1 MRAVCSLPSTSSK
14 MAQVVVR
21 NTFLHFS
28 DCSLTSFED
37 ESPKSKR
44 SSSLPRQ
51 WKPNEFNT
59 WSFSDSFSSSGDG
72 SRSLTLID
80 HALGSS
86 ASRRRIRRRTTESM
100 DHIFSTSEGTQSST
114 ITDDFLSAYESC
126 SSTFV
131 DVDDTDCE
139 GTAADE
145 EAEDQAIRSSFSL
158 ACCGK
163 TPTSSYTDSFRLS
176 RRLQTVMQRNSF
188 GLEQDD
194 RSERG
199 EDSTPS
205 RHIMSYCRT
214 PTGSC
219 SWNFAKQIVLP
230 DESVERSKAMAVV
243 SQTFLYGRTPTGSYS
258 CSFPEVQQFRPIS
271 LVEDA
276 EQSKN
281 TSSSSS
287 SSQCSSQ
294 RSFEPGQEVDTRGVT
309 TSCLR
314 TKLKSEASSFQ
325 PLRPTDTRMN
335 AIVSAAQ
342 LVLVACVP
350 PQSLRLE
357 QEGTTTSISIDLNE
371 SPAATLPPHEI
382 LQLASQALESVVARV
397 GSTILSSRIRK
408 QARGYNLQ
416 TVVACWPQGCE
427 EGMCWDLLTKGSCP
441 RRGRCRWHHPQP
453 ENTMRINVIINQRQG
468 KHHAKNTY
476 EQVQAG
482 SASERYKIR
491 LTELVQ

>member
-1 MRAVCSLPSTSSK
+1 
-14 MAQVVVR
+14 
-21 NTFLHFS
+21 
-28 DCSLTSFED
+28 
-37 ESPKSKR
+37 
-44 SSSLPRQ
+44 
-51 WKPNEFNT
+51 
-59 WSFSDSFSSSGDG
+59 
-72 SRSLTLID
+72 
-80 HALGSS
+80 
-86 ASRRRIRRRTTESM
+86 M

-131 DVDDTDCE
+131 DFDDADCE
-139 GTAADE
+139 GTEVDE
-145 EAEDQAIRSSFSL
+145 EAEDQAIGSSFSL

-163 TPTSSYTDSFRLS
+163 TPTSSYTNSFRLS
-176 RRLQTVMQRNSF
+176 RRLQTVMQRSSF
-188 GLEQDD
+188 GLDQDD

-205 RHIMSYCRT
+205 RHLISYCRT

-219 SWNFAKQIVLP
+219 SWNFSKQIVLP
-230 DESVERSKAMAVV
+230 EECVELSTAMAVE
-243 SQTFLYGRTPTGSYS
+243 SQTNFYGRTPTGSYS
-258 CSFPEVQQFRPIS
+258 CSFPEVRQFRPTS
-271 LVEDA
+271 LVEEA

-281 TSSSSS
+281 SSSSSS

-294 RSFEPGQEVDTRGVT
+294 RSFEPLQEADTRGVGVT

-325 PLRPTDTRMN
+325 PLRPTDTRVN
-335 AIVSAAQ
+335 AIVSAAH

-350 PQSLRLE
+350 SQSLRLE
-357 QEGTTTSISIDLNE
+357 QEGTTTSISIDLDE
-371 SPAATLPPHEI
+371 GPAATLPPHEI

-397 GSTILSSRIRK
+397 GSTILSCRIRK

-416 TVVACWPQGCE
+416 TVVACWPQGCQ

-441 RRGRCRWHHPQP
+441 RRGRCRWYHPQP
-453 ENTMRINVIINQRQG
+453 ENTMRINVIINQRKG

-482 SASERYKIR
+482 SASERHKIR

>member
-1 MRAVCSLPSTSSK
+1 

-28 DCSLTSFED
+28 NCSLMSFED
-37 ESPKSKR
+37 ENPKSKR

-51 WKPNEFNT
+51 WKPNEFST

-86 ASRRRIRRRTTESM
+86 ASRRRIQRRTTESM

-114 ITDDFLSAYESC
+114 LTDDFLSAYESC
-126 SSTFV
+126 SSTLV
-131 DVDDTDCE
+131 DFDDTDCE

-163 TPTSSYTDSFRLS
+163 TPTSSYTNSFRLS
-176 RRLQTVMQRNSF
+176 RRLQTVMQCNSF

-205 RHIMSYCRT
+205 RHLMSYCRT

-230 DESVERSKAMAVV
+230 DECVECSTAVAV
-243 SQTFLYGRTPTGSYS
+243 EPQTNFYGRTPTGSYS
-258 CSFPEVQQFRPIS
+258 CSFPEARQLRPNS
-271 LVEDA
+271 LAEDK
-276 EQSKN
+276 ERSKEP
-281 TSSSSS
+281 SSTSS

-294 RSFEPGQEVDTRGVT
+294 RSFEPLQEVDTLGVI

-314 TKLKSEASSFQ
+314 TKLTSEASSFQ
-325 PLRPTDTRMN
+325 PLRPTDTKMN
-335 AIVSAAQ
+335 AVVSAAQ
-342 LVLVACVP
+342 LVLIACVP

-371 SPAATLPPHEI
+371 GPAATLPPHEI

-453 ENTMRINVIINQRQG
+453 ENTMRINVIMNQRQG

-482 SASERYKIR
+482 SASERHKIR
-491 LTELVQ
+491 LTELVH